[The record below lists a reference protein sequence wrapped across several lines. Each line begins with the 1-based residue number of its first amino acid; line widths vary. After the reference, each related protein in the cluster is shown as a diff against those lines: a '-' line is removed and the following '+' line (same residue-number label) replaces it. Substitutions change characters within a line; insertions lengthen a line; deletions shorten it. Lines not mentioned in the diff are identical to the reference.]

1 MKAELVLWWC
11 APSFFI
17 LPLPQCWKIMPSL
30 DPLVGLCL
38 SIMDVFRFTEDL
50 EGRYDV
56 VQN

>member
-1 MKAELVLWWC
+1 MVVCSLLFYPSTTTVLE
-11 APSFFI
+11 
-17 LPLPQCWKIMPSL
+17 IMPSL